1 MNLYLLKYNN
11 YYNRIVKKFNT
22 LSEYL
27 VTPYYNN
34 DVVENVNFNPNDGVD
49 TTQIVNSNGKFDYC
63 ILADGNDIISR
74 WFILECKRERNGQHR
89 LTLRRDLV
97 VDNYQ
102 EIINAPTFIEK
113 ATVSNS
119 DPAIFNNENMGFNQ
133 IKTKET
139 PIKDETNS
147 AWVVG
152 YIPRDSFAED
162 TQINATA
169 NLQDTAD
176 ITVDNLT
183 NWDMYQYTTTPF
195 KGKYNSNVEFIG
207 FANAKY
213 APPSQGAKEVILGF
227 GVDDAPSI
235 LIPDVGTTPNNLDW
249 GIPGVDTPTDPGY
262 LLSPN
267 FEATSAILPDASE
280 VNNVRRIMCNN
291 WKHKVEDTFMPMSY
305 AYSNCHTKQETLD
318 FENLNGKIIY
328 ESSSGLYRR
337 INITSVQVWDEVKD
351 ITAGNLYESMDS
363 NLPKEFE
370 YYTNNGVKINY
381 VISNLPN
388 ATTFK
393 IRYSYRNYTISLE
406 QVPTNIK
413 ATLNSNR
420 YHLEDQPYDMF
431 CIPYSETLAIYKN
444 GKKLFNSNKS
454 LAVNMAVE
462 IGAKSGDKNI
472 YDVQLLPYCPVRY
485 CILEDGTFDIGNA
498 QVNYITNAQNE
509 NIGVILW
516 ATTSQFTVDIPYT
529 INIDDYKVDNEC
541 NKYRL
546 VSPNYSGQFEFSAAK
561 NGGVQSFNID
571 CSYKPYNPYIHINP
585 NFGRLYGQDF
595 NDARGLICG
604 GDFSLPQVTNA
615 WANYQQNNK
624 NFQNIFDRQIENMEF
639 NNKMSNIQSGI
650 GAATGALSAG
660 VTAGAVFGPI
670 GGAISGL
677 LSAAGGA
684 ADIAIN
690 KALQNE
696 ALDYKKDMF
705 GYELGNIK
713 AMPTGLAKTSAFT
726 YNNKIFP
733 ILEYY
738 TCTDEEKQALKD
750 KIKYNGMTVMRVG
763 KIVDFLQQDYSY
775 IKGKVIRL
783 ESISDDTNYLNQ
795 IADEINKG
803 VFIK

>member
-49 TTQIVNSNGKFDYC
+49 TIQIVNSNGKFDYC
-63 ILADGNDIISR
+63 ILSDGNDIISR

-133 IKTKET
+133 IKTQEI

-169 NLQDTAD
+169 NLKDTAD
-176 ITVDNLT
+176 ITVDNLI

-195 KGKYNSNVEFIG
+195 KGDYEGSTRIVGYFNADYTRDGVNFSTKTIG
-207 FANAKY
+207 FGSDNAQVLD
-213 APPSQGAKEVILGF
+213 PGPI
-227 GVDDAPSI
+227 
-235 LIPDVGTTPNNLDW
+235 NNQYIFP
-249 GIPGVDTPTDPGY
+249 GINTPTSPGY
-262 LLSPN
+262 TLTNNALLEGTERSQVTTLRNLLAKNWFNN
-267 FEATSAILPDASE
+267 FD
-280 VNNVRRIMCNN
+280 
-291 WKHKVEDTFMPMSY
+291 SY
-305 AYSNCHTKQETLD
+305 LEQSRAYTGCHTRAQTLE
-318 FENLNGKIIY
+318 FQNLNGKIIY
-328 ESSSGLYRR
+328 ESSTGLYRR
-337 INITSVQVWDEVKD
+337 IVINSTFIEDEITDINAGAMFDNLNSGVPKD
-351 ITAGNLYESMDS
+351 LGNYGRLAGS
-363 NLPKEFE
+363 
-370 YYTNNGVKINY
+370 
-381 VISNLPN
+381 PN

-393 IRYSYRNYTISLE
+393 VKSHYTKYTISLE
-406 QVPTNIK
+406 QVPSAIK
-413 ATLNSNR
+413 TTLNSNR

-444 GKKLFNSNKS
+444 GTKLFNSNKS

-472 YDVQLLPYCPVRY
+472 YDIQLLPYCPVRY

-529 INIDDYKVDNEC
+529 ITIDDYKVDNEC

-561 NGGVQSFNID
+561 NGGVQSFNVD

>member
-22 LSEYL
+22 LNEYL
-27 VTPYYNN
+27 VAPYYNN
-34 DVVENVNFNPNDGVD
+34 DVIENLNFNPNDGVD
-49 TTQIVNSNGKFDYC
+49 TEQIINNTSGKFDYC
-63 ILADGNDIISR
+63 ILADGTNIVSR
-74 WFILECKRERNGQHR
+74 WFIIECKRERNGQYK
-89 LTLRRDLV
+89 LSLRRDLIA
-97 VDNYQ
+97 DNYQ
-102 EIINAPTFIEK
+102 EVINSPCFIEK

-133 IKTKET
+133 IKTSET

-152 YIPRDSFAED
+152 YIPKDSFKED
-162 TQINATA
+162 TEINATA
-169 NLQDTAD
+169 ILDNTAD
-176 ITVDNLT
+176 ITIDNLN

-195 KGKYNSNVEFIG
+195 KGNYNNSIEFVG
-207 FANAKY
+207 FAKSNYVYTAMGVSKTI
-213 APPSQGAKEVILGF
+213 VVGF
-227 GVDDAPSI
+227 GV
-235 LIPDVGTTPNNLDW
+235 NN
-249 GIPGVDTPTDPGY
+249 TPTILNPTDDLFNIPNIPTPSEPGY
-262 LLSPN
+262 NLSAAFTFSDPN
-267 FEATSAILPDASE
+267 IQVKKFRNQVCAT
-280 VNNVRRIMCNN
+280 
-291 WKHKVEDTFMPMSY
+291 WKSIAQNTLTPLSY
-305 AYSNCHTKQETLD
+305 AYSGCHTQQETLD
-318 FENLNGKIIY
+318 FQNLNGKVIY
-328 ESSSGLYRR
+328 ETSSGLYRR
-337 INITSVQVWDEVKD
+337 IKLTSKQISNEVKD
-351 ITAGNLYESMDS
+351 INAGNLFNSLNNNLIKSFNDGVS
-363 NLPKEFE
+363 NRTINGSPN
-370 YYTNNGVKINY
+370 TN
-381 VISNLPN
+381 
-388 ATTFK
+388 TFK
-393 IRYSYRNYTISLE
+393 IKYSYMQYELTLE
-406 QVPTNIK
+406 QIPSSIK
-413 ATLNSNR
+413 TTLNNNR

-444 GKKLFNSNKS
+444 GAKLFNSNKS

-472 YDVQLLPYCPVRY
+472 YDIQLLPYCPVRY

-498 QVNYITNAQNE
+498 RVNYITNAQNQ

-529 INIDDYKVDNEC
+529 INIDDYKIDNEC

-561 NGGVQSFNID
+561 NGGIQSFNID

-585 NFGRLYGQDF
+585 NFNRLYGQDF

-639 NNKMSNIQSGI
+639 NNKISNLQTGISAGASALGTGLATGAAAGPLAGI
-650 GAATGALSAG
+650 GAGIVSAL
-660 VTAGAVFGPI
+660 
-670 GGAISGL
+670 
-677 LSAAGGA
+677 GGA
-684 ADIAIN
+684 ADYGIQ

-696 ALDYKKDMF
+696 ALDYKRDMF

-750 KIKYNGMTVMRVG
+750 KIKYNGMTVMRIG
-763 KIVDFLQQDYSY
+763 TISQFLQQDYSY
-775 IKGKVIRL
+775 IKGQVIRM
-783 ESISDDTNYLNQ
+783 ENISDDTNYLNQ
-795 IADEINKG
+795 IANEINKG